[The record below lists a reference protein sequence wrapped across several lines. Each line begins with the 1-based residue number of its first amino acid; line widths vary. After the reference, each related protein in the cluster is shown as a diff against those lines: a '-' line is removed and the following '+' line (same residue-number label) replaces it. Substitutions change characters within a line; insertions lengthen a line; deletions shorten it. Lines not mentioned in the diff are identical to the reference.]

1 MEGAF
6 GMQMMNRRTFL
17 KAAAVTGVASC
28 FPLYFSLSQFTHAAE
43 EAPVII
49 IPTLCNGCS
58 NLCGLYVHVKNG
70 RIWKATGH
78 PIHLRNQGKI
88 CARGHGMIADVYNP
102 DRVTQ
107 PMKRVG
113 EMEFEPI
120 SWEQA
125 FQEIG
130 EKLNLIVEEH
140 TGNSVVWL
148 EHGVRGKHY
157 ADIFLD
163 YLGSPNYITHYATC
177 FSSKTNVW
185 PKMVGATL
193 NGDHEH
199 TNYMLFVGR
208 NFAGG
213 ITPNAMTRILK
224 NKDQGAKIVVID
236 PRYCELAKVAHEW
249 VPIRPGTDLAFFLAL
264 AHVLITENLYDLQ
277 FVREYVDGFEEFW
290 NANKNCTP
298 EWAEEI
304 TDIPADKI
312 CEIARD
318 MAKAAP
324 KAFLEPG
331 YHGLNA
337 HYQNSVQQAQ
347 MNVIIN
353 ALLGNMYRRGGLMP
367 GANPQFGQMPIIKPP
382 AKEKGPRVDG
392 AGVPGQYPTVEPGRG
407 IPQLVPKLVEEG
419 KVKAL
424 FIYHYNPLRTG
435 PDPEYQRKMKKA
447 DLVVSINIDWNET
460 SLDVADYILPE
471 HYFLERTELPINCG
485 GIIAHDHPQIA
496 LRQQVMEPLHNT
508 KNLLE
513 IMQGIAQEIGASEHF
528 DLTNDELIEAMIKP
542 MGITLERLKEAGCLE
557 FPATV
562 KEGFPLY
569 KGKPNLQTPSG
580 KVEFSVG
587 VYRANGFSGVPR
599 WIPPMVMPEGETQ
612 FRLIHGKQPWHSHH
626 ITSNNPYLMA
636 ITEEYNGTWMWMN
649 VARAEKLGIKN
660 GDRVTVE
667 SAMAQKQ
674 VQVKVTELLH
684 PDCVWVSSAY
694 GGFSPK
700 AKTAY
705 GKGINYNDFLPPMV
719 EPMAG
724 SVMGQEV
731 IVTVRKGA
739 F

>member
-1 MEGAF
+1 M
-6 GMQMMNRRTFL
+6 GMQQMNRRTFL
-17 KAAAVTGVASC
+17 KAAAVTGAASY
-28 FPLYFSLSQFTHAAE
+28 FPLYFSLSQYTQAAE
-43 EAPVII
+43 EAPVNI

-70 RIWKATGH
+70 RIWKAAGH
-78 PIHLRNQGKI
+78 PIHLRNQGKV
-88 CARGHGMIADVYNP
+88 CARGHGMLADVYNP

-113 EMEFEPI
+113 EMEFTPI

-130 EKLNLIVEEH
+130 EKLNQIVAEH
-140 TGNSVVWL
+140 TGNAVVWL

-157 ADIFLD
+157 ADILLD
-163 YLGSPNYITHYATC
+163 YVGSPNYITHYATC

-185 PKMVGATL
+185 PKMVGTTL
-193 NGDHEH
+193 NGDHENA
-199 TNYMLFVGR
+199 NYMLFVGR

-213 ITPNAMTRILK
+213 ITPNAMTRILN
-224 NKDQGAKIVVID
+224 NKEQGAKIVVVD

-264 AHVLITENLYDLQ
+264 AHVLITENLYDRQ
-277 FVREYVDGFEEFW
+277 FVLEYVEGFDEFW
-290 NANKNCTP
+290 NANKNCSP

-304 TDIPADKI
+304 TDIPAAKI
-312 CEIARD
+312 REIARD
-318 MAKAAP
+318 MAKTAP

-367 GANPQFGQMPIIKPP
+367 GANAQFGQLPIKRPP

-392 AGVPGQYPTVEPGRG
+392 AGVPELYPTVEPGRG
-407 IPQLVPKLVEEG
+407 IPQLVPQLVEEG

-435 PDPEYQRKMKKA
+435 PDPEYQKKMKNA

-460 SLDVADYILPE
+460 SLFAADYILPE
-471 HYFLERTELPINCG
+471 NYFLERTEMPINCG
-485 GIIAHDHPQIA
+485 GLISHDHPQIA
-496 LRQQVMEPLHNT
+496 LRQQVIPPIHNT
-508 KNLLE
+508 KTLLE
-513 IMQGIAQEIGASEHF
+513 IMQGIAQEIGAAEYF
-528 DLTNDELIEAMIKP
+528 DFTNDDLAEAMIKP
-542 MGITLERLKEAGCLE
+542 LGITLERLKEAGCLE

-562 KEGFPLY
+562 REGFPLDQ
-569 KGKPNLQTPSG
+569 GKPNLQTPSG

-587 VYRANGFSGVPR
+587 VYRVNGFSGVPR
-599 WIPPMVMPEGETQ
+599 WISPMVMPEGDNQ

-649 VARAEKLGIKN
+649 TARAEKLGIKN
-660 GDRVTVE
+660 GDTVTVK
-667 SAMAQKQ
+667 SPLAKKQ
-674 VQVKVTELLH
+674 VQVKVTQLLH

-719 EPMAG
+719 EPIAG

-731 IVTVRKGA
+731 IVIVEKGA
-739 F
+739 R